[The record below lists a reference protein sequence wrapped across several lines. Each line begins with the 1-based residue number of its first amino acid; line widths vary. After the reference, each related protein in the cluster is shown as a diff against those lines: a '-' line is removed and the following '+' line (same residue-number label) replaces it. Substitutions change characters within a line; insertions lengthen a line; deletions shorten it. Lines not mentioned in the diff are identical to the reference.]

1 MGKEITLFKSEE
13 RKSRTD
19 ISAFLHHLAD
29 KVAEGEVIL
38 SKGKEEL
45 SLDLPQ
51 AMVLEVKVEEEKKR
65 RKGKEHSLEIELK
78 WYDNMDKYGALEL
91 K

>member
-29 KVAEGEVIL
+29 KVAEGQITL
-38 SKGKEEL
+38 SKGREEL
-45 SLDLPQ
+45 PLDLPQ

-78 WYDNMDKYGALEL
+78 WYDNMDKYGTLEL